1 MFKPAHLINAAR
13 VWRPVFRQT
22 RQTGQ
27 AGFTLIEI
35 LIVMIII
42 AFLASLSASSFQS
55 SQKKARDARRK
66 SDLHQITTALEA
78 YYNDVKSYPLSSGDN
93 LIMGCN
99 GGNQCDW
106 GDEFVDDKGTS
117 YMVKLPAD
125 PSTSRGF
132 KYVYVST
139 GTEYQLFARLENT
152 EDQGVP
158 KDNDGLPQ
166 VYGTL
171 DCGNGGCN
179 YGISSSNTTPE
190 EGHTLDTE

>member
-1 MFKPAHLINAAR
+1 MFKPARFLKSS
-13 VWRPVFRQT
+13 
-22 RQTGQ
+22 Q

-42 AFLASLSASSFQS
+42 AFLASLSAGSFQS

-78 YYNDVKSYPLSSGDN
+78 YYNDVKSYPLSSGSN
-93 LIMGCN
+93 TVLGCN
-99 GGNQCDW
+99 GGNECAW
-106 GDEFVDDKGTS
+106 GEEFIDDKDTT

-125 PSTSRGF
+125 PSAGRGYT
-132 KYVYVST
+132 YVYVSD
-139 GTEYQLFARLENT
+139 GTAYQLYARLENT
-152 EDQGVP
+152 DDLTVP
-158 KDNDGLPQ
+158 KDSQGDPQ

-179 YGISSSNTTPE
+179 YGLSSSNTTPDDGQPLNAE
-190 EGHTLDTE
+190 